1 MIKYE
6 FIKKVDESVE
16 KNMFELIDEYYK
28 SKWTEWQG
36 TCQPDAWTVEE
47 VRKEYEACG
56 VELCLFCCEDEQ
68 NKWLEVLCVKEKN
81 WDITKQKVWIEQ

>member
-1 MIKYE
+1 MIKYQ

-36 TCQPDAWTVEE
+36 TYQPNALTVEE
-47 VRKEYEACG
+47 VRKEYEAYG